1 MNTIE
6 LTTTEF
12 RQNQKKFLDMASKG
26 MSILI
31 YRGKDMFILNHV
43 PTEQR
48 LDDETIQQIERA
60 RQQFKQGKT
69 KSVTNRDELNKLL
82 ESL

>member
-1 MNTIE
+1 MNTVE

-12 RQNQKKFLDMASKG
+12 RQNQKKFLDMASAG

-31 YRGKDMFILNHV
+31 YRGKDLFILNHV

-48 LDDETIQQIERA
+48 LDDETIKQIQRA

>member
-1 MNTIE
+1 MDTIE

-12 RQNQKKFLDMASKG
+12 RQNQKKFLDMASSG
-26 MSILI
+26 ISILI
-31 YRGKDMFILNHV
+31 YRGKEMFILNRV

-48 LDDETIQQIERA
+48 LNDDTIAKINDA
-60 RQQFKQGKT
+60 RRQFAQGKT
-69 KSVTNRDELNKLL
+69 TAVNSREELDRLL